1 MKMLILSRK
10 LVFCSMIVR
19 IFSGS
24 VPFKP
29 WGFSQK
35 AVQAEQSIKKE
46 NKMGTMPIGKLLAN
60 MALRRFGCCNF
71 GLLSIFYNSA
81 AAVVNEFDDAVMRID
96 AGEKNAQI
104 Y

>member
-19 IFSGS
+19 IFSGT

-29 WGFSQK
+29 WGFSQT
-35 AVQAEQSIKKE
+35 AVL
-46 NKMGTMPIGKLLAN
+46 P
-60 MALRRFGCCNF
+60 
-71 GLLSIFYNSA
+71 LLSMSSA
-81 AAVVNEFDDAVMRID
+81 MKSCALTP
-96 AGEKNAQI
+96 EKNVQI

>member
-19 IFSGS
+19 IFSGT

-29 WGFSQK
+29 WVSAKSQFK
-35 AVQAEQSIKKE
+35 QNQSVS
-46 NKMGTMPIGKLLAN
+46 M
-60 MALRRFGCCNF
+60 LRRFGCCHF

-81 AAVVNEFDDAVMRID
+81 AAAVNEFDDAVMRIGVG
-96 AGEKNAQI
+96 AKNAQI

>member
-1 MKMLILSRK
+1 MKMFILSRK
-10 LVFCSMIVR
+10 LVFFSMIVR
-19 IFSGS
+19 IFSGT

-29 WGFSQK
+29 QFKQN
-35 AVQAEQSIKKE
+35 QSVS
-46 NKMGTMPIGKLLAN
+46 M
-60 MALRRFGCCNF
+60 LRRFGCCHF

-96 AGEKNAQI
+96 AGAKNAQI

>member
-1 MKMLILSRK
+1 MKMFILSRK

-19 IFSGS
+19 IFSGT

-35 AVQAEQSIKKE
+35 AVQAE
-46 NKMGTMPIGKLLAN
+46 PIGFNA
-60 MALRRFGCCNF
+60 
-71 GLLSIFYNSA
+71 S

-96 AGEKNAQI
+96 AGAKNAQI

>member
-19 IFSGS
+19 IFSGT
-24 VPFKP
+24 VPFEP
-29 WGFSQK
+29 WGFSAKTQFK
-35 AVQAEQSIKKE
+35 QNQLVS
-46 NKMGTMPIGKLLAN
+46 M
-60 MALRRFGCCNF
+60 LRRFGCCHF

-96 AGEKNAQI
+96 AGAKNAQI

>member
-19 IFSGS
+19 AYSPEPCHSSRGAS
-24 VPFKP
+24 AKKQFKQNQLV
-29 WGFSQK
+29 S
-35 AVQAEQSIKKE
+35 
-46 NKMGTMPIGKLLAN
+46 M
-60 MALRRFGCCNF
+60 LRRFGCCHF

-96 AGEKNAQI
+96 AGAKNAQI